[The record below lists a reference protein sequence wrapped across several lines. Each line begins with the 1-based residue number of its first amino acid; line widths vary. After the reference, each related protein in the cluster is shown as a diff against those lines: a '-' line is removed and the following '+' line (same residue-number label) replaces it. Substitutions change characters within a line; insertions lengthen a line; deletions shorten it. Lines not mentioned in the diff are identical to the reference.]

1 MCSCP
6 VLKLSFRKHLQDV
19 FLDNQVLDVIKKW
32 LEPNIRGHLS
42 VPSIRKRLLEILQY
56 LPIETVHLRESGI
69 GRIIMFYYQK
79 KSESL
84 DIRKLAGDL
93 ITTWSRPILG
103 TSLNYSEM
111 IQNATTTSRDT
122 SQDSG
127 SEQPQIKR
135 LQSDNFKKMARS
147 GALERESGG
156 DQRYRQII
164 NRQKNRKRE

>member
-1 MCSCP
+1 M
-6 VLKLSFRKHLQDV
+6 
-19 FLDNQVLDVIKKW
+19 DNQVLDVIKKW

-42 VPSIRKRLLEILQY
+42 VPSIRKRLLEILQS
-56 LPIETVHLRESGI
+56 LPIETVHLRESGVGKI
-69 GRIIMFYYQK
+69 VMFYYQR

-84 DIRKLAGDL
+84 EIRKLAGDL

-111 IQNATTTSRDT
+111 IQNATSTNSAPGNDQ
-122 SQDSG
+122 SDSN
-127 SEQPQIKR
+127 STIKR

-147 GALERESGG
+147 GAFERESGG